1 MLNRFRTLLA
11 AAALALA
18 FVATAAAQTVLA
30 PGDRVVIAVPGEPAF
45 GDPVALNADG
55 GVLLPEIGEVDLA
68 GLSLP
73 EAEARLRDA
82 LGVAFRAADQLDL
95 RLVER
100 RILVRVLGYVNAPGV
115 VDVARGENAQVAVAA
130 AGGPALGAQL
140 DKFQHRRDG
149 DVTEFDF
156 KRYLETGDDALLP
169 ELESLDTIF
178 APASP
183 LLGNVQVAVDAGTF
197 ESVGDTADAAEA
209 VSVFGEVIRPGAY
222 SHRAGMTVLDAI
234 LRAGGVTR
242 YAGVEQI
249 RVIAGGEPTPVNL
262 KEYLDTGDD
271 SRMPLVGPGATIF
284 VPSETAGVAAGSRT
298 VYVMGQAPKP
308 GAYELV
314 AEASLLDVLANA
326 GGPTRYADTR
336 NIRILRA
343 EGGVEPF
350 DLDAFTEGGGGLDS
364 LPEVR
369 PGDAIFLPEAAQEER
384 TSWLTVPA
392 SRAIYLLGAVNR
404 PGRYEWASEMSL
416 LDLLAEGG
424 GPTGGGDPS
433 AIEVSVP
440 APDGTLRRTIF
451 DLDGYRAGD
460 GRARPLP
467 ELSAGSV
474 VMVPELPR
482 DPSDNKSRYI
492 LQSPERSIYVLG
504 SVGAPGR
511 YAFEPG
517 LSLLDVLS
525 AANGPL
531 QNSDLRNIRLVK
543 GRQDVAEARKIDL
556 SLFFQT
562 GDFNV
567 LPNLSAGDS
576 IFVPSVDRPF
586 IDQAPEDT
594 VRVLGAVGRPGRY
607 IFNDEM
613 TILDLLAQAGG
624 PTGAAY
630 NSAIVVVNLSCCRD
644 QARTFDLERFAKS
657 GDMDLLPVVRPG
669 DTVYVPDISQ
679 SPFRQFMDG
688 VTDVTRIV
696 SLVVLL
702 LAL

>member
-1 MLNRFRTLLA
+1 MLTRLRIFVAAAFLLLA
-11 AAALALA
+11 AALP
-18 FVATAAAQTVLA
+18 AAAQTILA
-30 PGDRVVIAVPGEPAF
+30 PGDRVLIALPGEAAF

-55 GVLLPEIGEVDLA
+55 RVLLPEVGEMELS

-73 EAEARLRDA
+73 EAEARLQEV
-82 LGVAFRAADQLDL
+82 LGVAFRTADQLDL

-100 RILVRVLGYVNAPGV
+100 RMLIRVLGYVNAPGV
-115 VDVARGENAQVAVAA
+115 VDIGRGENVQVAVAA

-149 DVTEFDF
+149 VATEFDY
-156 KRYLETGDDALLP
+156 KRYLETGDDDILP
-169 ELESLDTIF
+169 ELDSLDTIF

-197 ESVGDTADAAEA
+197 ESTGDTADASEA

-222 SHRAGMTVLDAI
+222 SHREGMTVLDAI

-249 RVIAGGEPTPVNL
+249 RVIADGEPSPVNL
-262 KEYLDTGDD
+262 KDYLDTGDD
-271 SRMPLVGPGATIF
+271 ARMPLVGPGATIF
-284 VPSETAGVAAGSRT
+284 VPSETAGVAAGART
-298 VYVMGQAPKP
+298 VYVMGEAPKP
-308 GAYELV
+308 GAYELI

-343 EGGVEPF
+343 EGGVVPF

-364 LPEVR
+364 LPEIR

-404 PGRYEWASEMSL
+404 PGRYEWSAEMSL

-433 AIEVSVP
+433 AIEVSTP
-440 APDGTLRRTIF
+440 TPDGALRRTMF
-451 DLDGYRAGD
+451 DLDGYRAGA
-460 GRARPLP
+460 GGALP
-467 ELSAGSV
+467 RLTAGSV
-474 VMVPELPR
+474 VLVPELPQ

-492 LQSPERSIYVLG
+492 LQSPDRSIYVLG

-543 GRQDVAEARKIDL
+543 GKQAVAEARKVDL

-567 LPNLSAGDS
+567 LPPLSAGDS

-586 IDQAPEDT
+586 IDQSPQDT
-594 VRVLGAVGRPGRY
+594 VRVLGAVGQPGRY

-624 PTGAAY
+624 PTGDAY

-644 QARTFDLERFAKS
+644 QARTFDLESFAQT
-657 GDMDLLPVVRPG
+657 GDMDLLPLVRPG
-669 DTVYVPDISQ
+669 DTIYVPDISQ

-688 VTDVTRIV
+688 VTDITRIV